1 VDGREAVP
9 FTRDDDLS
17 ARDPERFAVLDARVS
32 RARAPRGA
40 KGQPRFR
47 SAKDAAPERIALRP
61 GRVEDGSP
69 FVLTGRAGG
78 SADVKA
84 TTLLERQHRDLE
96 QLCEVVEGG
105 SASVRASLLPQLA
118 GDLAAHIA
126 VEEQLLYPAARD
138 ALRDADVLGG
148 VDGGSALHARAIRAL
163 DRALDAAV
171 DGEEFT
177 SAIEELRATV
187 AKHAR
192 EEERIFRRLEGTLEP
207 AAMRELGASM
217 MSLYDTKVEAG
228 YDADAHGRAR

>member
-1 VDGREAVP
+1 V
-9 FTRDDDLS
+9 
-17 ARDPERFAVLDARVS
+17 
-32 RARAPRGA
+32 
-40 KGQPRFR
+40 QH
-47 SAKDAAPERIALRP
+47 
-61 GRVEDGSP
+61 
-69 FVLTGRAGG
+69 
-78 SADVKA
+78 VKA

-96 QLCEVVEGG
+96 QLCEAVECG

-138 ALRDADVLGG
+138 ALHDADVIDG
-148 VDGGSALHARAIRAL
+148 VAGGSALHARAIRAL

-187 AKHAR
+187 AKHAAQ

-207 AAMRELGASM
+207 AAMRKLGASM

-228 YDADAHGRAR
+228 YAAEPTSRAR